1 MWGKLIRSGGSEVDP
16 SIIVPNELVFGN
28 TDEVFFGRTN
38 PSASD
43 LETRGFTHTNQV
55 VISVPYAS
63 ATHFKISR
71 GGTTGQFILTDLSRN
86 GTVVNDSVV
95 SNNCPVPLVTGD
107 RVGLKFKTD
116 TKVEYTFHALPV
128 QGADQANMRGEKA
141 MSQQQAQCDQ
151 VLLEQLQKC
160 EHTCRAM
167 TEEHATMASQI
178 GMLESQLAEVTAG
191 RAADKSAAAA
201 ELESAAADKARL
213 MDDHRVQ
220 MLDANSAAAA
230 TSARCAELRSK
241 LEDAQRSATEQ
252 TVKAKAAA
260 AQVIKL
266 QEQLQD
272 QSTMLQGTRE
282 SYMSGQAKNTAAN
295 ARLEELQ
302 FANAA
307 LESTLEKKEE
317 EWACSAAAATRSLQ
331 THESKL
337 RETLQAVLNI
347 VPSLSS
353 CLHQLQ
359 QAGDGGLASLDLL
372 SSGVLHSI
380 QGSSNSSN
388 YPGGMKLQQ
397 QAGLQYRS
405 AAADTLTQASE
416 LCAVDENMD
425 NMDEDD
431 VEGSAE
437 IEAEAEAEAEA
448 GGAKAS
454 SQSASLRPV
463 SADQAPE
470 QAVGSKRGSVSQRSS
485 CGNSR
490 SNSHSHSQSQ
500 GGAGNGKQSQEEEA
514 DSHSPVSR
522 LRSQPQETSPSV
534 SQSSQRSSKRGRS

>member
-28 TDEVFFGRTN
+28 TEDDVFFGRTN

-95 SNNCPVPLVTGD
+95 SNNCPVPLATGD
-107 RVGLKFKTD
+107 RIGLKFKTD

-128 QGADQANMRGEKA
+128 QGADEANMRGEKA
-141 MSQQQAQCDQ
+141 ISQQQQPQCDQ

-178 GMLESQLAEVTAG
+178 GMLESQLAEVIAG

-201 ELESAAADKARL
+201 EQKSAAADKARL
-213 MDDHRVQ
+213 LDDHRVQ

-230 TSARCAELRSK
+230 TSARCAELGSK
-241 LEDAQRSATEQ
+241 LEDAQRLATEQ
-252 TVKAKAAA
+252 TIKAKAAA

-317 EWACSAAAATRSLQ
+317 EWVCSAAAATQSLQ

-337 RETLQAVLNI
+337 RETLQAVLSI

-353 CLHQLQ
+353 CLQQLQ
-359 QAGDGGLASLDLL
+359 QAGDGGLMSLELL
-372 SSGVLHSI
+372 SAGVLHSI

-388 YPGGMKLQQ
+388 YPGGVKPQQ
-397 QAGLQYRS
+397 QAGSQHRS

-416 LCAVDENMD
+416 LCAVDENME

-437 IEAEAEAEAEA
+437 IEAEAG

-454 SQSASLRPV
+454 SQSPSLKPV
-463 SADQAPE
+463 LADQAPE

-490 SNSHSHSQSQ
+490 SNSHSQSQ
-500 GGAGNGKQSQEEEA
+500 GDAGNGKQSQSQQEEEA
-514 DSHSPVSR
+514 GSHSPVSR

>member
-1 MWGKLIRSGGSEVDP
+1 
-16 SIIVPNELVFGN
+16 
-28 TDEVFFGRTN
+28 
-38 PSASD
+38 
-43 LETRGFTHTNQV
+43 
-55 VISVPYAS
+55 
-63 ATHFKISR
+63 
-71 GGTTGQFILTDLSRN
+71 
-86 GTVVNDSVV
+86 
-95 SNNCPVPLVTGD
+95 
-107 RVGLKFKTD
+107 
-116 TKVEYTFHALPV
+116 
-128 QGADQANMRGEKA
+128 
-141 MSQQQAQCDQ
+141 
-151 VLLEQLQKC
+151 
-160 EHTCRAM
+160 
-167 TEEHATMASQI
+167 
-178 GMLESQLAEVTAG
+178 
-191 RAADKSAAAA
+191 
-201 ELESAAADKARL
+201 
-213 MDDHRVQ
+213 
-220 MLDANSAAAA
+220 
-230 TSARCAELRSK
+230 

-317 EWACSAAAATRSLQ
+317 EWACSAAAAAQSLQ

-359 QAGDGGLASLDLL
+359 QAGDGGLVSLDLL

-437 IEAEAEAEAEA
+437 IEAEAEAEA

-490 SNSHSHSQSQ
+490 SHSQSQ
-500 GGAGNGKQSQEEEA
+500 GGAGNGKQSQEEAA